1 MKKLE
6 AKTKEQ
12 QDYIAALV
20 EEESCDGEVKV
31 CEGGIDYTVD
41 QCFGVGMS
49 FDTMA
54 KIVDYLRKES
64 VSEDLEEAAKEYAIE
79 QVLCSTDTR
88 MTEQAYLGI
97 RLFNGYDLAC
107 AYKDGAENQREQ
119 MMKGAIDGYIRRNKY
134 FKENVLH
141 GLDVTCA
148 AIQQFKDGD
157 KVKILVIKQE

>member
-20 EEESCDGEVKV
+20 EEESCDGDVKV

-41 QCFGVGMS
+41 QCFGVGIS

-54 KIVDYLRKES
+54 EIVDYLRNEP
-64 VSEDLEEAAKEYAIE
+64 VSEDLQEELNKWQIYNDYP
-79 QVLCSTDTR
+79 TD
-88 MTEQAYLGI
+88 
-97 RLFNGYDLAC
+97 YDGLIKLAHHF
-107 AYKDGAENQREQ
+107 ANWQKEQ
-119 MMKGAIDGYIRRNKY
+119 MMKGAIDGYIKRNKY

-141 GLDVTCA
+141 GLDVTCD